1 MGDALTERAQAAQ
14 QRAYARY
21 SDFPVGAAV
30 EADDGRV
37 FDGVNVENAASP
49 VAICA
54 ERVAVGTAVTAG
66 VRHLVRVVVATN
78 AHPPSAPCGACRQ
91 VLAEFANDDLI
102 IDAVGPQGHRRWTLG
117 ELLPHRFGPKDLEST

>member
-49 VAICA
+49 VA
-54 ERVAVGTAVTAG
+54 
-66 VRHLVRVVVATN
+66 
-78 AHPPSAPCGACRQ
+78 
-91 VLAEFANDDLI
+91 
-102 IDAVGPQGHRRWTLG
+102 
-117 ELLPHRFGPKDLEST
+117 